1 MPMNKQAASSFQE
14 AEANHRQRIKE
25 MTPAQRLRLVSAL
38 SETARRLAKAKR
50 ITRVTSVSK

>member
-1 MPMNKQAASSFQE
+1 MNKQAASSFEE

-50 ITRVTSVSK
+50 ITRVPSVSK